1 MKKLCLVIICL
12 MMFKSFNVDA
22 QYRIYKE
29 KYDYRHYIY
38 KAGDPYNPSTAAFA
52 SVFVPGLGQMI
63 CGEGLR
69 GTGFLFGCAGSLA
82 VSVAGL
88 IHTTTADESDPDFGQ
103 VQTTSII
110 MYMGG
115 LAGAVTF
122 WIWSIADAPRV
133 AKVKNLA
140 LRDKKKVPGSL
151 SIQPYL
157 NFKSYPTDYKAMLG
171 LSVDINF

>member
-1 MKKLCLVIICL
+1 MKKLCPVIICL

-22 QYRIYKE
+22 QYKIYKE

-38 KAGDPYNPSTAAFA
+38 KPGDPYNPSTAAFA
-52 SVFVPGLGQMI
+52 SIFIPGLGQMI

-69 GTGFLFGCAGSLA
+69 GTGFLFGCAGSLV
-82 VSVAGL
+82 VSIAGL
-88 IHTTTADESDPDFGQ
+88 IHTTSADESDSNFEQ

-110 MYMGG
+110 MWIGG
-115 LAGAVTF
+115 LAGAATF

-133 AKVKNLA
+133 ARVKNLA
-140 LRDKKKVPGSL
+140 LRDKKNVPGKL
-151 SIQPYL
+151 SIQPY
-157 NFKSYPTDYKAMLG
+157 FKFQSYPTENKAMLG